1 MVSFYPL
8 KLYNIK
14 PTPLPKTED
23 FEKKNF
29 VKLQY
34 ING

>member
-23 FEKKNF
+23 FEKKDFELN
-29 VKLQY
+29 
-34 ING
+34 NNC